1 MRRIATSKYAGE
13 YAGECTRESPYGS
26 AGLPMPRPDSK
37 VECLQSGSSISFV
50 ESTMVRLQHK
60 SITRDPLVVV
70 VTGASAGLGRAIAH
84 EFAKEGAR
92 IGLISRDQQSLRT
105 TAQEVYDR
113 GGTALV
119 LPADVSDEDAVEQA
133 AARVERELGAIDIWI
148 NNAMISVFSP
158 IKETEAREFRRVTEV
173 NYLGY
178 VHGTLAA
185 LRRMLPRDRGRII
198 QVGSALAVRSIP
210 LQAAYCA
217 TKHAIIGFTDS
228 LRCELY
234 HDHSHVKVSVVQ
246 MPAMNTPQF
255 TWVKSRM
262 PNLPQPVPPIYE
274 PEVGARVVRYAALCR
289 SPRRE
294 YWVAG
299 STVRAILGQKI
310 IPGLLDRYLGKT
322 GYNAQQ
328 RSHKDSPDRPD
339 NLWQPVP
346 TTLGAHG
353 PFDRKTHDSSLQV
366 ELNLRRG
373 WIALACGV
381 IGAVL
386 CTKYLAS

>member
-1 MRRIATSKYAGE
+1 MAK
-13 YAGECTRESPYGS
+13 
-26 AGLPMPRPDSK
+26 
-37 VECLQSGSSISFV
+37 
-50 ESTMVRLQHK
+50 RLHR
-60 SITRDPLVVV
+60 SITRDQLVVV

-92 IGLISRDQQSLRT
+92 LGLIARDEQALRA
-105 TAQEVYDR
+105 TAQEVYEL
-113 GGTALV
+113 GGTALL
-119 LPADVSDEDAVEQA
+119 LPADVSDEGAVEE
-133 AARVERELGAIDIWI
+133 AARRVEQELGPIDVWV

-158 IKETEAREFRRVTEV
+158 IKETEAHEFRRVTEV

-198 QVGSALAVRSIP
+198 QIGSALAVRSIP

-217 TKHAIIGFTDS
+217 TKHAIVGFTDS

-234 HDHSHVKVSVVQ
+234 HDHSQVKVSVIH

-274 PEVGARVVRYAALCR
+274 PEVGARVVRHAALCR

-299 STVRAILGQKI
+299 STVRAILGQKFL
-310 IPGLLDRYLGKT
+310 PGLLDRYLGKT
-322 GYNAQQ
+322 GYKAQQ
-328 RSHKDSPDRPD
+328 RNQKDSPDRLN
-339 NLWQPVP
+339 NLWHPVP

-353 PFDRKTHDSSLQV
+353 PFDWETRDSSVQV
-366 ELNLRRG
+366 EISLHRG

-381 IGAVL
+381 IGIAI
-386 CTKYLAS
+386 CTKYLAA